1 MREHRLRRDEGM
13 RIDGNS
19 AGRVIACREGILWV
33 TQTGNPGDHLLR
45 AGEAFSSNR
54 PGRIVIGALED
65 SVCSVAGKN
74 TTPDLSPFV
83 ILQAFGRMLR
93 RVERVGRRL
102 WA

>member
-13 RIDGNS
+13 RLDGNA

-33 TQTGNPGDHLLR
+33 TQTGSPGDRLLR

-65 SVCSVAGKN
+65 SVCSVTGQQTA
-74 TTPDLSPFV
+74 PELSPIV
-83 ILQAFGRMLR
+83 ILRAIGRMLR